1 MQKHSYV
8 CPASIPL
15 SFSRPMICAGSFKGG
30 HRPAEPGGS
39 IEESAPG
46 STGGGGAGSAG
57 FGGTWEEEP

>member
-1 MQKHSYV
+1 
-8 CPASIPL
+8 
-15 SFSRPMICAGSFKGG
+15 MICAGSFKGG